1 MDSGKQVRE
10 LESESL
16 YGSIRKKW
24 TKRLTGVNV
33 AFHETGTYSA
43 EELDF
48 SHPSSSKKDQQPI
61 GWALKT
67 VKKPSRMGPMHVK
80 AYLVQKID
88 AGCRSGQ
95 KADPVQVAREK
106 KIVKDDAGHL
116 LFIRQEWRRA
126 QQTNSFFSR
135 LSPVQRQT
143 QMEKDTSEYSTSQEF
158 TEKDPDLEALENE
171 ITLENLCIAVN
182 LQVTAP
188 QHPIVVRNRNLCEL
202 SKARK
207 PNKWKVAELREILQ
221 FEVSG
226 SLVRKK
232 LFIEPLETYAKC
244 FTCFT
249 RVENER

>member
-1 MDSGKQVRE
+1 MDSGKQVKE

-16 YGSIRKKW
+16 YDSIRKKW

-48 SHPSSSKKDQQPI
+48 SHPSSSKKDQQSM

-116 LFIRQEWRRA
+116 LFTRQEWRRA
-126 QQTNSFFSR
+126 QPTNSFFSR

-158 TEKDPDLEALENE
+158 SEEDPDLEALENE
-171 ITLENLCIAVN
+171 ITLENLRIAVN

-221 FEVSG
+221 LEVSG

-249 RVENER
+249 HVEKA

>member
-1 MDSGKQVRE
+1 MGTKNGKEAVE
-10 LESESL
+10 NGAHACKSVFD
-16 YGSIRKKW
+16 
-24 TKRLTGVNV
+24 T
-33 AFHETGTYSA
+33 
-43 EELDF
+43 
-48 SHPSSSKKDQQPI
+48 
-61 GWALKT
+61 
-67 VKKPSRMGPMHVK
+67 
-80 AYLVQKID
+80 
-88 AGCRSGQ
+88 GCRSGQ
-95 KADPVQVAREK
+95 KADPVQVT
-106 KIVKDDAGHL
+106 
-116 LFIRQEWRRA
+116 RQEWRRA

-135 LSPVQRQT
+135 LSAVQRQT

-158 TEKDPDLEALENE
+158 SEEDPDLEALENE
-171 ITLENLCIAVN
+171 ITLENLRIAVN

-221 FEVSG
+221 LEVSG